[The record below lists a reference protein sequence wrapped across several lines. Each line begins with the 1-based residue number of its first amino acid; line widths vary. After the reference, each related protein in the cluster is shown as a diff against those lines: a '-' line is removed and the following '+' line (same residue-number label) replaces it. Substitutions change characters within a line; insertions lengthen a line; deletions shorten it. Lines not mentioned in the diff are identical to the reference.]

1 MTMRSSA
8 MRGGWAI
15 VSAAMAVALAVSTP
29 AIARDPKVGDVA
41 PDAEIKLV
49 NGETV
54 HLSDLRG
61 QVVVLN
67 FWATWCG
74 PCKAELPTLDSY
86 YRIQRASG
94 LRVFAATTEDSLP
107 DSALHKLFSLLA
119 IDPVRRLKGPYHP
132 LEGVPTNYVIDRKGV
147 IRYARTAAFDL
158 DSLNA
163 VLVPLLREPA
173 PAPAPQ
179 TAMR

>member
-1 MTMRSSA
+1 MMRILTI
-8 MRGGWAI
+8 RGRRALI
-15 VSAAMAVALAVSTP
+15 SAAMTVALAVSAP
-29 AIARDPKVGDVA
+29 ANAHDPKVGDVA
-41 PDAEIKLV
+41 PDAELRLV
-49 NGETV
+49 NGQTV

-74 PCKAELPTLDSY
+74 PCKAELPTLDTY
-86 YRIQRASG
+86 YRIQRVHG

-107 DSALHKLFSLLA
+107 ESALHKLFGLMA
-119 IDPVRRLKGPYHP
+119 IDPVHHLRGPYHP

-147 IRYARTAAFDL
+147 IRYARAGAFDL
-158 DSLNA
+158 DSLND

-173 PAPAPQ
+173 PEPAPQ

>member
-1 MTMRSSA
+1 
-8 MRGGWAI
+8 MRGLAMCNCRAL
-15 VSAAMAVALAVSTP
+15 VSAVMTVALAVSAP

-41 PDAEIKLV
+41 PDAELRLV
-49 NGETV
+49 NGQTV
-54 HLSDLRG
+54 HLAELRG
-61 QVVVLN
+61 QVIVVN

-74 PCKAELPTLDSY
+74 PCRAELPTLDSY
-86 YRIQRASG
+86 YRFQKDHG

-107 DSALHKLFSLLA
+107 EARLHKLFSMMA
-119 IDPVRRLKGPYHP
+119 IDPVRHLKGPYHP

-147 IRYARTAAFDL
+147 IRYARAAAFDL